1 MVAWQTAC
9 MRTSC
14 GGLGI
19 VDLKLSGFALRVRW
33 LWLLRTEDDR
43 AWSAL
48 PIKIELEV
56 QALFDASVTVAVG
69 SGERTLF
76 RLENWINGRS
86 VKRLAPHLFNTIS
99 SRVAQKRTV
108 AEALVQ
114 RRWIR
119 DIQGRLTILV
129 LRDYVLL
136 WQTPMDV
143 HLSTDMDRFSWRWTA
158 TEDYTATSAYKIMHI
173 SKTRRSPGLEELGT
187 PAGEVLH
194 LACSQTSAMD
204 NGQTTATW
212 TGCT

>member
-1 MVAWQTAC
+1 MKLA
-9 MRTSC
+9 RTIRPILTLCSA
-14 GGLGI
+14 GGFSRI
-19 VDLKLSGFALRVRW
+19 QPATTVFFSHAKSAQPPANQPANSIFLSREISQPSSQPAS
-33 LWLLRTEDDR
+33 RTR
-43 AWSAL
+43 
-48 PIKIELEV
+48 
-56 QALFDASVTVAVG
+56 
-69 SGERTLF
+69 
-76 RLENWINGRS
+76 
-86 VKRLAPHLFNTIS
+86 
-99 SRVAQKRTV
+99 RVAQKRTV